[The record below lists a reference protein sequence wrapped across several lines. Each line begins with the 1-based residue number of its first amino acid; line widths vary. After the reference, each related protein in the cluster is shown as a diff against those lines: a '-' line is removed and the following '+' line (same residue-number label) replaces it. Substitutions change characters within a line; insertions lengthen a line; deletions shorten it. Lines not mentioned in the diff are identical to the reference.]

1 MVKETYDNRVNSYR
15 PLLSPTILKEE
26 IPIPTQCSELVD
38 KSRQDCENIILG
50 KDPRLLVI
58 TGPCSI
64 HDCNAA
70 IDYAHKLSELQKTLD
85 DNLVIVMRVY
95 FEKPRTTIGWKGLIN
110 DPHLNNTFDINNGLR
125 TARKLLVDISEIGLP
140 CGTEFL
146 DVITPQFI
154 ADLITWGAI
163 GARTTESQIH
173 REMASG
179 LSMPIGFKNGTD
191 GNVQVAIDALKAVG
205 HPHQFLGVT
214 EQSLAAIISTKG
226 NKTCHVILRGSST
239 GTNYDKK
246 NVLETYKR
254 LEKSNLNARLMI
266 DCSHGNSSKNHL
278 NQPKVVGE
286 ISSQLEQNNHICGVM
301 LESFL
306 EEGNQ
311 SLTTKKSLKYGQS
324 ITDACMAW
332 ETTTP
337 VLYQLADAVDKRR
350 NASST

>member
-1 MVKETYDNRVNSYR
+1 M
-15 PLLSPTILKEE
+15 
-26 IPIPTQCSELVD
+26 
-38 KSRQDCENIILG
+38 
-50 KDPRLLVI
+50 
-58 TGPCSI
+58 
-64 HDCNAA
+64 
-70 IDYAHKLSELQKTLD
+70 
-85 DNLVIVMRVY
+85 
-95 FEKPRTTIGWKGLIN
+95 
-110 DPHLNNTFDINNGLR
+110 
-125 TARKLLVDISEIGLP
+125 
-140 CGTEFL
+140 
-146 DVITPQFI
+146 
-154 ADLITWGAI
+154 
-163 GARTTESQIH
+163 
-173 REMASG
+173 
-179 LSMPIGFKNGTD
+179 
-191 GNVQVAIDALKAVG
+191 QVAIDALKAVG

-278 NQPKVVGE
+278 NQPKVVDE
-286 ISSQLEQNNHICGVM
+286 ISRQLEQNNHICGVM

-350 NASST
+350 NASSTQL